1 MKEEA
6 KSVVITSK
14 ILLPF
19 SYTAGR
25 TASRFFTELRDN
37 QRIMGKK
44 CPKCNRVIVPP
55 RKICGKCFAET
66 SEWVK
71 VSNRGTLISYTV
83 VYKPMLHLPKETPLA
98 YGIIK
103 LDGADTNIVHFL
115 GEVDPKEIKP
125 GMLVQAVFREKGE
138 GNILDIDYFKP
149 I

>member
-6 KSVVITSK
+6 ESVVITSK
-14 ILLPF
+14 IVLPF
-19 SYTAGR
+19 SYAAGR

-37 QRIMGKK
+37 QRIMGKM
-44 CPKCNRVIVPP
+44 CPKCSRVIVPP

-66 SEWVK
+66 SEWVEVGNK
-71 VSNRGTLISYTV
+71 GTLIAHTV
-83 VYKPMLHLPKETPLA
+83 VYKAMSHLPKGTPLA

-115 GEVDPKEIKP
+115 GEVDPKKIKL
-125 GMLVQAVFREKGE
+125 GMRVQAVFREKRE
-138 GNILDIDYFKP
+138 GSILDIDYFKP